1 MKVRLLI
8 AIFAL
13 GCFDLIAI
21 LWLAASG
28 RGGQIMPTL
37 LSIQLGIFGLVIAT
51 LVLMGI
57 FLAGKERWT
66 AFILVATSLLLFS
79 VLSIFSVGIFIAP
92 VGLFLLGFSLYK
104 MLHRETKRS
113 T

>member
-1 MKVRLLI
+1 MRVRLLI

-13 GCFDLIAI
+13 GCFDLVAI

-28 RGGQIMPTL
+28 RGEQIMP
-37 LSIQLGIFGLVIAT
+37 SILLGIFGLVIAT

-79 VLSIFSVGIFIAP
+79 ILSIFSAGIFIAP

-104 MLHRETKRS
+104 RLHRDTKRS